1 MRSEEGWAFENQLWG
16 GVPVTAPELDPKNGF
31 PPVINWLQQWP
42 FPTATPRPYYRSNT
56 PIHGENEECGW
67 PIWLLD
73 PPPTMVR
80 RVTALPVAMMSRLY
94 NEGFWSVDVA
104 KYSHQALKFPVHE
117 WAGRPLRSSFYLSFT
132 PRRDLLRAF
141 RSRAAW
147 PWLSRSVSMLGQVG
161 EDVLSEYIY
170 RRAMGTAGPAVT
182 RRRLHYERR
191 RWRHSDAAIAARS
204 REVTRLRDASRA
216 LLAGYQT
223 ADSPADGAAALGA
236 YLDHA
241 RLLVAEALELA
252 RLAGWEV
259 SALQLLVSEC
269 ARLDDVGRRVV
280 QGHMDG
286 AGARVERMLKPAV
299 DGAAAEVEG
308 LQRELADVIP
318 GLPPVGAADSL
329 RLTIAE
335 KTSAAA
341 SVLSA
346 ARGMVHEL
354 GRSVDTVGG
363 FSSVQSAR
371 DKSVRS
377 AFNLLVDTAS
387 GRRQWQTLERLA
399 EHRLRELPGNS
410 PIRRVVTACMRILEA
425 VLGKAQDFVRVL
437 SKYEVRL
444 PGKIPLTRTGYEK

>member
-1 MRSEEGWAFENQLWG
+1 MKLWG
-16 GVPVTAPELDPKNGF
+16 GVPVTNPELDPKNGF

-42 FPTATPRPYYRSNT
+42 FPTATPRPYYRSNE
-56 PIHGENEECGW
+56 PIHGENDDCGW
-67 PIWLLD
+67 PNWLLD

-80 RVTALPVAMMSRLY
+80 RVTAVPVAMMSRLY

-170 RRAMGTAGPAVT
+170 HRAMTTAGPAVT

-191 RWRHSDAAIAARS
+191 RWRHSDAGIAARS
-204 REVTRLRDASRA
+204 QEMTRLRAASRT
-216 LLAGYQT
+216 LLAEYHT
-223 ADSPADGAAALGA
+223 ANSQAVGAAALDA

-241 RLLVAEALELA
+241 RLLVVEALELA

-259 SALQLLVSEC
+259 SALQLLVREC
-269 ARLDDVGRRVV
+269 ARLDDVGRRTV

-286 AGARVERMLKPAV
+286 AGARVDRMLKPAV
-299 DGAAAEVEG
+299 DGAAAEVQG

-318 GLPPVGAADSL
+318 GLPPVIAGDL
-329 RLTIAE
+329 LGLTIAE
-335 KTSAAA
+335 RTSAAA
-341 SVLSA
+341 SILVA
-346 ARGMVHEL
+346 ARELVHEL
-354 GRSVDTVGG
+354 GRSVDTVRG
-363 FSSVQSAR
+363 FSSGTSESDVSM
-371 DKSVRS
+371 RS
-377 AFNLLVDTAS
+377 AFNLLVDTVS
-387 GRRQWQTLERLA
+387 GRRQRQTLERLA

-410 PIRRVVTACMRILEA
+410 PIRRVVTACLRILETA
-425 VLGKAQDFVRVL
+425 
-437 SKYEVRL
+437 
-444 PGKIPLTRTGYEK
+444 